1 MDATENRFDSDDAA
15 PRNDGV
21 VGSMAR
27 YNTRTNFAE
36 ERNQH
41 LHGEG
46 ESL

>member
-27 YNTRTNFAE
+27 NFAE